1 MRNVRGHSVQGISPM
16 YAVWPLRPLHRPEAQ
31 VAADAQARKAAVDN
45 AMALAQENSRNE
57 QLAGERVEVKA

>member
-1 MRNVRGHSVQGISPM
+1 MRNVRGHSVQGIWPM
-16 YAVWPLRPLHRPEAQ
+16 HAVWPLRPLHRPEAQ

-45 AMALAQENSRNE
+45 AMALAQE

>member
-1 MRNVRGHSVQGISPM
+1 MRNVRGHSVQGIWPM

-31 VAADAQARKAAVDN
+31 VAADAQA
-45 AMALAQENSRNE
+45 QENSRNE